1 MSPAQR
7 LRALMRWRGIHSQ
20 NQLARL
26 SGVPQSCIHRIL
38 TRDEHYS
45 PSRATLLR
53 LAKALDTSVPWL
65 TDGVAGP
72 TDSGS
77 GSLPP
82 GYGSRP
88 ASGCK
93 PCSPP
98 KPELDGYCAEIGA
111 ILQHHPDTTKK
122 AVLSVVRLLADK
134 TRDG

>member
-38 TRDEHYS
+38 TRGKDYS
-45 PSRATLLR
+45 PSRTTLLR

-65 TDGVAGP
+65 SDGVLGP
-72 TDSGS
+72 TESGAS
-77 GSLPP
+77 SLPP
-82 GYGSRP
+82 GYGSQPP
-88 ASGCK
+88 AMPKSCK
-93 PCSPP
+93 PVV
-98 KPELDGYCAEIGA
+98 DGYCAEIGA
-111 ILQHHPDTTKK
+111 ILQHQPDTTKR

-134 TRDG
+134 SRNG